1 MKKLISLVLC
11 VVMLA
16 SLACLGASAA
26 TDGTA
31 INTAEEFAA
40 MKADGNYYLN
50 ADIAIN
56 ATYMEPFTGTF
67 DGNGH
72 TVTVTVPM
80 FAQFD
85 GTVKDL
91 TIDGVEITGAEDLAA
106 FTVYSQTMTAI
117 NVTNKVDITVT
128 GITADASGNA
138 TGLNAGGIVAN
149 TWKDTDCM
157 IVLRNCKNY
166 GKITVAS
173 DINTATDG
181 KDPTTYAGGLAG
193 CAYGLDAK
201 FCENHGDIDAFASP
215 NGSAGGIV
223 GGAAK
228 SNMITTCH
236 IEFCTNEAN
245 IKAGLYAGGIIGTV
259 GASGNE
265 TMDPYT
271 VHYCTVLG
279 DMTGSYEA
287 GGFIGYAYATSG
299 STGAYIEV
307 TNSIYVGTIYCG
319 RAAASEAGKVQYAYS
334 SLFVAYSNSCFNTV
348 QNCLAVGEIKTLE
361 GETFEDN
368 HRKVFM
374 GCSSAKTPDMPIENV
389 FLCDNNTTEW
399 YSWASAEKNAS
410 QQIKLE
416 EYLGTKI
423 TRCTEDEVKSGAILT
438 KLNTY
443 AGEEVFVQTAG
454 TDLYPTINPALVA
467 KAQEQDVL
475 PSVETTTEPTTTTTK
490 KDETTTTPK
499 GEDDKTTTP
508 EPTPTTTPAPGGE
521 NTTTAGGDNSSSGG
535 CGSVVALSLMAL
547 LIPAAV
553 VVVKKKEN

>member
-16 SLACLGASAA
+16 SLACLGVSAA

-56 ATYMEPFTGTF
+56 TTYVEPFTGTF

-91 TIDGVEITGAEDLAA
+91 TIDGVELTGAEDLAA
-106 FTVYSQTMTAI
+106 FAVYSQTMTAI

-128 GITADASGNA
+128 GATTDASGNV
-138 TGLNAGGIVAN
+138 TGLNAGAIVAN
-149 TWKDTDCM
+149 SWKDTDCM

-166 GKITVAS
+166 GKITVATDS
-173 DINTATDG
+173 TTTSDG

-193 CAYGLDAK
+193 LAYGLDAK
-201 FCENHGDIDAFASP
+201 FCENYGDVDAFASP
-215 NGSAGGIV
+215 SGNAGGIV

-228 SNMITTCH
+228 SSLITASH
-236 IEFCTNEAN
+236 VEFCTNEAN
-245 IKAGLYAGGIIGTV
+245 IKAGYYAGGIIGTV

-265 TMDPYT
+265 TTYPYT
-271 VHYCTVLG
+271 VKYCTVIG
-279 DMTGSYEA
+279 DITGSYEA
-287 GGFIGYAYATSG
+287 GGFIGYAYCTSG
-299 STGAYIEV
+299 SAGAYIEV
-307 TNSIYVGTIYCG
+307 TDSIFVGTIYGG
-319 RAAASEAGKVQYAYS
+319 RAALNAAGSAQYAYD
-334 SLFVAYSNSCFNTV
+334 SLFVAYSNSAFNTV
-348 QNCLAVGEIKTLE
+348 QNCLAWGEIKTLE
-361 GETFEDN
+361 GDTFADN
-368 HRKVFM
+368 QKRVFM

-389 FLCDNNTTEW
+389 FMCDNGTTEW
-399 YSWASAEKNAS
+399 YSWASKDSNAS
-410 QQIKLE
+410 QQIKIE
-416 EYLGTKI
+416 DYLNTKI
-423 TRCTEDEVKSGAILT
+423 TRCTEDEIKSGAILT
-438 KLNTY
+438 KLNAY
-443 AGEEVFVQTAG
+443 AGEEVFVQKAG
-454 TDLYPTINPALVA
+454 TDLYPTINPTFLA

-475 PSVETTTEPTTTTTK
+475 PSTEVTTEDTTTTAK
-490 KDETTTTPK
+490 KDETTTTAK
-499 GEDDKTTTP
+499 QDDKTTTP
-508 EPTPTTTPAPGGE
+508 KDTTTAAPTTGDNTGD
-521 NTTTAGGDNSSSGG
+521 TTTAGDDTKSGG
-535 CGSVVALSLMAL
+535 CGSVVALGLMAM

-553 VVVKKKEN
+553 VVVKKKEK